1 MEAMFSPAH
10 SEEHE
15 PSQPEPSQ
23 PGPSQPSQP
32 GPAPP
37 PPRSGMLNAFAHLLP
52 AVEQEMQADRERARA
67 DTTRADEG
75 RDWPIPLRY
84 IKHWE
89 RVPDTLK
96 NIPVPP
102 NTYFRA
108 PCMVPAQ
115 EHSEK
120 MYSTSKCFEM
130 LFQNDVEL
138 LADPTMGHSYWFIDE
153 CMTDL
158 PMHIQKV
165 LYFFDS
171 VRTYLAR
178 DYSNYTFPCS
188 DIALIVSL
196 LDICAALAARLTAG
210 FPPARPLLQ
219 QDGFRAGHQRHHAR
233 PGGAGSAE
241 EDARCWR

>member
-1 MEAMFSPAH
+1 MDINENYPSDAEDVNGMFSSLH
-10 SEEHE
+10 HEDSELSQAY
-15 PSQPEPSQ
+15 PSQPDPSQ
-23 PGPSQPSQP
+23 QQPDPSQA

-37 PPRSGMLNAFAHLLP
+37 PRSGLQNAFAHLLP
-52 AVEQEMQADRERARA
+52 GIEQEMREDRERAMA
-67 DTTRADEG
+67 DTSRADEG

-96 NIPVPP
+96 NVPVPP
-102 NTYFRA
+102 STYFRG
-108 PCMVPAQ
+108 PCMIPAQ

-120 MYSTSKCFEM
+120 MYATSKCFEM
-130 LFQNDVEL
+130 LFQNDVAL

-158 PMHIQKV
+158 PLHIQKV

-171 VRTYLAR
+171 ARTYLAR

-188 DIALIVSL
+188 DIALLV
-196 LDICAALAARLTAG
+196 R
-210 FPPARPLLQ
+210 RPVCIP
-219 QDGFRAGHQRHHAR
+219 R
-233 PGGAGSAE
+233 
-241 EDARCWR
+241 